1 MLKIASKTCQQ
12 QLYNYTLVFKRITG
26 RKHCWKSLSMSGSS
40 TNAHPSART
49 WGEQW
54 QPLKSRS
61 CREMQARFGHLC
73 FPFPNK
79 VMIHCQCIHLHK
91 EIPLNI
97 GHQDCRKGLTVLLQ
111 EEMKTQECLK
121 NLSSLHIQG
130 LSEHC
135 STVPNPTHMYLWI
148 ATVKTK
154 WTPLERVYN
163 IILFTMKL
171 TIL

>member
-26 RKHCWKSLSMSGSS
+26 RKHCWK
-40 TNAHPSART
+40 
-49 WGEQW
+49 
-54 QPLKSRS
+54 
-61 CREMQARFGHLC
+61 
-73 FPFPNK
+73 PFPCRVPVQMLILVQELAGNSGNLSK
-79 VMIHCQCIHLHK
+79 AEVVERCKLDLGICVSHSPTKLWFIVNAYTCIKKSPSTLVTK
-91 EIPLNI
+91 IA
-97 GHQDCRKGLTVLLQ
+97 GGLTMLLQ
-111 EEMKTQECLK
+111 EKMKTQECLK

-163 IILFTMKL
+163 IILFTIKL
-171 TIL
+171 TIQ